1 MAGPKVGPA
10 VAANVDPATADVPV
24 GGYVCSSAAVT
35 FDADRPVTTLKVRN
49 AGDRPIQVGSHFHFF
64 EVNRALEFDRAAAF
78 GLRLNIPS
86 STATRFEPGDE
97 REVQLVPYGG
107 KRAVYGF
114 NNLVDGPTAG
124 QDAATVK
131 SRAVAL
137 AAKRGFRSTIGR
149 EVASKRQIL
158 ESRATMPTMSRQEY
172 VGLFGPTTG
181 DRIRLGDTGLFVEI
195 ERDLRGGYGDELV
208 FGGGKSMRE
217 GMGMDNQVTRA
228 GGAPDLVITNVTVI
242 DAVLGVVK
250 ADVGIRDGRISAI
263 GKAGNPQTMDRVTP
277 GLEIGLATDAIS
289 GSHLILTAAGI
300 DTHIHF
306 ISPQQAQAA
315 LSNGTTT
322 LIGGGTGPSD
332 GSYATTV
339 TSGPGNISMMLRA
352 FENWPLNV
360 GILGKGHG
368 HGKAALVEQIEAGA
382 VGVKCHED
390 WGTTPAVLRSALTVA
405 DEMDMQVCIHTDTL
419 NESGFVDDS
428 IEAFEGRTVHSFHTE
443 GSGGGHAPDIIKIAG
458 LPNVLPSST
467 NPTLP
472 YGINSQAELYDMI
485 MVCHHLSP
493 DIPSDVAFTESRIR
507 AETIAAENV
516 LQDLGVIS
524 MFSSDSQAMG
534 RIGECWLRCIQTAD
548 AMKTGRGK
556 LPEDAP
562 GNDNFR
568 VLRYVAKITINPAI
582 THGIA
587 RTCWA
592 RSRSARSPTSCCGS
606 RRSSAPSPRSSSR
619 TASSAGR

>member
-1 MAGPKVGPA
+1 
-10 VAANVDPATADVPV
+10 
-24 GGYVCSSAAVT
+24 
-35 FDADRPVTTLKVRN
+35 
-49 AGDRPIQVGSHFHFF
+49 
-64 EVNRALEFDRAAAF
+64 
-78 GLRLNIPS
+78 
-86 STATRFEPGDE
+86 
-97 REVQLVPYGG
+97 
-107 KRAVYGF
+107 
-114 NNLVDGPTAG
+114 
-124 QDAATVK
+124 
-131 SRAVAL
+131 
-137 AAKRGFRSTIGR
+137 
-149 EVASKRQIL
+149 
-158 ESRATMPTMSRQEY
+158 MPTISRHEY

-195 ERDLRGGYGDELV
+195 ERDLRGGPGDEIV

-217 GMGMDNQVTRA
+217 GMGMDNEITHA
-228 GGAPDLVITNVTVI
+228 AGAPDLVITNVTII

-250 ADVGIRDGRISAI
+250 ADVGVKNGRICAI
-263 GKAGNPQTMDRVTP
+263 GKSGNPNTMSGITP
-277 GLEIGLATDAIS
+277 GLEVGLATDAIS

-332 GSYATTV
+332 GSNATTV
-339 TSGPGNISMMLRA
+339 TPGPANIAMMLRA
-352 FENWPLNV
+352 FEGWPVNI

-368 HGKAALVEQIEAGA
+368 HGKAALMEQIEAGA
-382 VGVKCHED
+382 VGLKCHED

-405 DEMDMQVCIHTDTL
+405 DEMDIQVCIHTDTL
-419 NESGFVDDS
+419 NESGFVDDT
-428 IEAFEGRTVHSFHTE
+428 IDAFEGRAIHSFHTE

-556 LPEDAP
+556 LAEDAS

-568 VLRYVAKITINPAI
+568 VLRFVAKITINPAI

-587 RTCWA
+587 DVLGSIEVGKIADLVLWEPAFFGAKPKIIIKNGMISWAVMGDPNASLPTPQPTYYRPMFAAYGDALPATCISFVSGA
-592 RSRSARSPTSCCGS
+592 AHAAGIKQRLGL
-606 RRSSAPSPRSSSR
+606 RRQVMPVRNVRKIGKRDMVRNSGTPKIEVNPETFAVTVDGVHATVPPLKTISLNQMYFFS
-619 TASSAGR
+619 

>member
-1 MAGPKVGPA
+1 
-10 VAANVDPATADVPV
+10 
-24 GGYVCSSAAVT
+24 
-35 FDADRPVTTLKVRN
+35 
-49 AGDRPIQVGSHFHFF
+49 
-64 EVNRALEFDRAAAF
+64 
-78 GLRLNIPS
+78 
-86 STATRFEPGDE
+86 
-97 REVQLVPYGG
+97 
-107 KRAVYGF
+107 
-114 NNLVDGPTAG
+114 
-124 QDAATVK
+124 
-131 SRAVAL
+131 
-137 AAKRGFRSTIGR
+137 
-149 EVASKRQIL
+149 
-158 ESRATMPTMSRQEY
+158 MPTISRKEY
-172 VGLFGPTTG
+172 VGLFGPTVG

-195 ERDLRGGYGDELV
+195 EHDLRGGAGDEIV

-217 GMGMDNQVTRA
+217 GMGMDNQVTRD
-228 GGAPDLVITNVTVI
+228 GGAPDLVITNVTII

-250 ADVGIRDGRISAI
+250 ADVGVKDGRICAI
-263 GKAGNPQTMDRVTP
+263 GKSGNANTMNHITP
-277 GLEIGLATDAIS
+277 GLEVGLATDTIS
-289 GSHLILTAAGI
+289 GAHLILTAAGV

-332 GSYATTV
+332 GSSATTV
-339 TSGPGNISMMLRA
+339 TPGPGNIGMMLRA
-352 FENWPLNV
+352 FEGWPVNI

-390 WGTTPAVLRSALTVA
+390 WGTSPAVLRSALTVA
-405 DEMDMQVCIHTDTL
+405 DEMDIQVCIHTDTL

-443 GSGGGHAPDIIKIAG
+443 GSGGGHAPDIMKIAG

-472 YGINSQAELYDMI
+472 YGINAQAELYDMI

-587 RTCWA
+587 DVLGSVEVGKIADLVLWEPAFFGAKPKIVIKNGMISWAVMGDPNASLPTPQPTYYRPMFAAYGDALPATCITFVSGA
-592 RSRSARSPTSCCGS
+592 AHAAGIKQRLGLRRQVMPVHNIRKIGKKDMIRNSGLPKIEVSPETFAVTVDGMHATVPPLKTISLNQKYFFS
-606 RRSSAPSPRSSSR
+606 
-619 TASSAGR
+619 

>member
-1 MAGPKVGPA
+1 MP
-10 VAANVDPATADVPV
+10 
-24 GGYVCSSAAVT
+24 
-35 FDADRPVTTLKVRN
+35 
-49 AGDRPIQVGSHFHFF
+49 
-64 EVNRALEFDRAAAF
+64 
-78 GLRLNIPS
+78 NI
-86 STATRFEPGDE
+86 
-97 REVQLVPYGG
+97 
-107 KRAVYGF
+107 
-114 NNLVDGPTAG
+114 
-124 QDAATVK
+124 
-131 SRAVAL
+131 SR
-137 AAKRGFRSTIGR
+137 K
-149 EVASKRQIL
+149 
-158 ESRATMPTMSRQEY
+158 EY

-181 DRIRLGDTGLFVEI
+181 DRIRLGDTALFVEI
-195 ERDLRGGYGDELV
+195 ERDLRGGVGDEIV

-217 GMGMDNQVTRA
+217 GMGMDNQLTRA
-228 GGAPDLVITNVTVI
+228 AGAPDLVITNVTII

-250 ADVGIRDGRISAI
+250 ADVGVKDGRICAI
-263 GKAGNPQTMDRVTP
+263 GKSGNRQTMDRVTP

-289 GSHLILTAAGI
+289 GSHLIMTAGAV

-306 ISPQQAQAA
+306 ISPQQLQAA

-332 GSYATTV
+332 SSNATSLTA
-339 TSGPGNISMMLRA
+339 GPGNISLMLRA
-352 FENWPLNV
+352 FEGWPINV

-390 WGTTPAVLRSALTVA
+390 WGTSPAVLRSALAVA
-405 DEMDMQVCIHTDTL
+405 DDMDIQVCIHTDTL
-419 NESGFVDDS
+419 NESGYVDDS
-428 IEAFEGRTVHSFHTE
+428 IAAFEGRAVHAFHTE

-472 YGINSQAELYDMI
+472 YGINSQAELYDMV

-516 LQDLGVIS
+516 LQDLGVIA

-534 RIGECWLRCIQTAD
+534 RIGEVWLRSIQTAD
-548 AMKTGRGK
+548 AMKTTRGK

-568 VLRYVAKITINPAI
+568 VLRYVAKNTINPAI

-587 RTCWA
+587 DVVGSIEVGKIADLVLWEPAFFGAKPKLVIKGGLISWAVMGDPNASLPTPQPTYYRPMFGAYGDALPATCVTFV
-592 RSRSARSPTSCCGS
+592 SGSAHAAGIKERLGL
-606 RRSSAPSPRSSSR
+606 RRQVLPVRNVRKIGKRDMIRNAGTPRIEVNPETFAVTVDGVHATVPPLTTVSLNQKYFFS
-619 TASSAGR
+619 

>member
-1 MAGPKVGPA
+1 
-10 VAANVDPATADVPV
+10 
-24 GGYVCSSAAVT
+24 
-35 FDADRPVTTLKVRN
+35 
-49 AGDRPIQVGSHFHFF
+49 
-64 EVNRALEFDRAAAF
+64 
-78 GLRLNIPS
+78 
-86 STATRFEPGDE
+86 
-97 REVQLVPYGG
+97 
-107 KRAVYGF
+107 
-114 NNLVDGPTAG
+114 
-124 QDAATVK
+124 
-131 SRAVAL
+131 
-137 AAKRGFRSTIGR
+137 
-149 EVASKRQIL
+149 
-158 ESRATMPTMSRQEY
+158 MPTMSRQEY

-339 TSGPGNISMMLRA
+339 TSGPGNIRMMLGA

-405 DEMDMQVCIHTDTL
+405 DETDTQVCIHTDTL

-587 RTCWA
+587 NVLGSVEVGKIADLVLWEPSFFGAKPKLIIKNGFISWA
-592 RSRSARSPTSCCGS
+592 VMGDPNASLPTPQPTYYRPMFGAYGDALAANCITFVSGVAHAAGIKERLGLRRQVMPVRNVRKIGKRDMIRNAGTPNIEVSPETFAVTVDGKHATVQPLTTVSLNQKYFFS
-606 RRSSAPSPRSSSR
+606 
-619 TASSAGR
+619 

>member
-1 MAGPKVGPA
+1 MA
-10 VAANVDPATADVPV
+10 
-24 GGYVCSSAAVT
+24 
-35 FDADRPVTTLKVRN
+35 
-49 AGDRPIQVGSHFHFF
+49 
-64 EVNRALEFDRAAAF
+64 
-78 GLRLNIPS
+78 
-86 STATRFEPGDE
+86 
-97 REVQLVPYGG
+97 
-107 KRAVYGF
+107 
-114 NNLVDGPTAG
+114 
-124 QDAATVK
+124 
-131 SRAVAL
+131 
-137 AAKRGFRSTIGR
+137 TI
-149 EVASKRQIL
+149 L
-158 ESRATMPTMSRQEY
+158 RQEY

-195 ERDLRGGYGDELV
+195 ERDLRGYGDEIV

-217 GMGMDNQVTRA
+217 GMGMDNQVTSA
-228 GGAPDLVITNVTVI
+228 AGAPDLVITNVTVI

-250 ADVGIRDGRISAI
+250 ADVGITDGRICGI
-263 GKAGNPQTMDRVTP
+263 GKSGNPQTMDRITP
-277 GLEIGLATDAIS
+277 GLAVGLATDAIS

-306 ISPQQAQAA
+306 ISPQQAEVA

-332 GSYATTV
+332 GSNATSV

-352 FENWPLNV
+352 FENWPVNI

-368 HGKAALVEQIEAGA
+368 HGKAALLEQIEGGA

-405 DEMDMQVCIHTDTL
+405 DETDTQVCIHTDTL

-507 AETIAAENV
+507 AETIGAENV

-582 THGIA
+582 THGISDVLGSVEVGKIA
-587 RTCWA
+587 DLVLWEPGFFGAKPKIVIKNGFISWAVMGDPNASLPTPQPTYYRPMFGAYGDALAATCITFVSGPA
-592 RSRSARSPTSCCGS
+592 H
-606 RRSSAPSPRSSSR
+606 
-619 TASSAGR
+619 SAGIKERLGLRRQVMPVRNVRKIGKRDMVRNAGTPQIEVDPETFAVTVDGKHATVPPLTTVSLNQKYFFS

>member
-1 MAGPKVGPA
+1 MA
-10 VAANVDPATADVPV
+10 
-24 GGYVCSSAAVT
+24 
-35 FDADRPVTTLKVRN
+35 
-49 AGDRPIQVGSHFHFF
+49 
-64 EVNRALEFDRAAAF
+64 
-78 GLRLNIPS
+78 
-86 STATRFEPGDE
+86 
-97 REVQLVPYGG
+97 
-107 KRAVYGF
+107 
-114 NNLVDGPTAG
+114 
-124 QDAATVK
+124 
-131 SRAVAL
+131 
-137 AAKRGFRSTIGR
+137 TI
-149 EVASKRQIL
+149 
-158 ESRATMPTMSRQEY
+158 SRQEY

-195 ERDLRGGYGDELV
+195 ERDLRGAYGDEVV

-228 GGAPDLVITNVTVI
+228 GGAPDLVITNVTII

-250 ADVGIRDGRISAI
+250 ADVGIKDGRICAI
-263 GKAGNPQTMDRVTP
+263 GKSGNPQTMDNITA

-289 GSHLILTAAGI
+289 GSHLIMTAAGI

-306 ISPQQAQAA
+306 ISPQQAYAA
-315 LSNGTTT
+315 LSNGTAT

-332 GSYATTV
+332 GSNATTV
-339 TSGPGNISMMLRA
+339 TPGPKNIEMMLRS
-352 FENWPLNV
+352 FEAWPVNV

-382 VGVKCHED
+382 VGLKCHED

-405 DEMDMQVCIHTDTL
+405 DEMDIQVCIHTDTL
-419 NESGFVDDS
+419 NEFGFVDDT
-428 IEAFEGRTVHSFHTE
+428 IEAFEGRAVHSFHTE
-443 GSGGGHAPDIIKIAG
+443 GSGGGHAPDIMKVAG
-458 LPNVLPSST
+458 LRNVLPSST

-516 LQDLGVIS
+516 LQDIGAIS

-582 THGIA
+582 AHGISQVLGSVEVGKIA
-587 RTCWA
+587 DLVLWEPAFFAAKPKLVIKNGLINWAVMGDPNASLPTPQPTYYRPMFGAQGDALPATCVTFVSGA
-592 RSRSARSPTSCCGS
+592 AHAAGIKERLGLKRQVIPVRNTRKIGKRDMIRNSATPKIEVNSETFAVTVDGVHATVPPAKEISLNQKYFFS
-606 RRSSAPSPRSSSR
+606 
-619 TASSAGR
+619 

>member
-1 MAGPKVGPA
+1 MA
-10 VAANVDPATADVPV
+10 
-24 GGYVCSSAAVT
+24 
-35 FDADRPVTTLKVRN
+35 
-49 AGDRPIQVGSHFHFF
+49 
-64 EVNRALEFDRAAAF
+64 
-78 GLRLNIPS
+78 
-86 STATRFEPGDE
+86 
-97 REVQLVPYGG
+97 
-107 KRAVYGF
+107 
-114 NNLVDGPTAG
+114 
-124 QDAATVK
+124 
-131 SRAVAL
+131 
-137 AAKRGFRSTIGR
+137 TI
-149 EVASKRQIL
+149 
-158 ESRATMPTMSRQEY
+158 SRQEY

-195 ERDLRGGYGDELV
+195 ERDLRGAYGDEVV

-228 GGAPDLVITNVTVI
+228 GGAPDLVITNVTII

-250 ADVGIRDGRISAI
+250 ADVGIKDGRICAI
-263 GKAGNPQTMDRVTP
+263 GKSGNPQTMDNITA

-289 GSHLILTAAGI
+289 GSHLIMTAAGI

-306 ISPQQAQAA
+306 ISPQQAYAA
-315 LSNGTTT
+315 LSNGTAT

-332 GSYATTV
+332 GSNATTV
-339 TSGPGNISMMLRA
+339 TPGPKNIEMMLRS
-352 FENWPLNV
+352 FEAWPVNV

-382 VGVKCHED
+382 VGLKCHED

-405 DEMDMQVCIHTDTL
+405 DEMDIQVCIHTDTL
-419 NESGFVDDS
+419 NESGFVDDT
-428 IEAFEGRTVHSFHTE
+428 IEAFEGRAVHSFHTE
-443 GSGGGHAPDIIKIAG
+443 GSGGGHAPDIMKVAG
-458 LPNVLPSST
+458 LRNVLPSST

-516 LQDLGVIS
+516 LQDIGAIS
-524 MFSSDSQAMG
+524 MFSSNSQAMG

-582 THGIA
+582 AHGISQVLGSVEVGKIA
-587 RTCWA
+587 DLVLWEPAFFAAKPKLVIKNGLINWAVMGDPNASLPTPQPTYYRPMFGAQGDALPATCVTFVSGA
-592 RSRSARSPTSCCGS
+592 AHAAGIKERLGLKRQVIPVRNTRKIGKRDMIRNSATPKIEVNSETFAVTVDGVHATVPPAKEISLNQKYFFS
-606 RRSSAPSPRSSSR
+606 
-619 TASSAGR
+619 